1 MMNKMRLS
9 KFLKNSLN
17 ITKSELYKLFE
28 EHNVTVNGIKTNL
41 SYIIKDDDVI
51 CVDGNKLEYSLNEQ
65 CEINYV
71 YYLYHKPCGVVCTN
85 DIKVKNS
92 YLNYLNL
99 PQRVFCVGRLDK
111 NSSGLLILT
120 NNGNLFH
127 DLLNPQTHVEKEYI
141 VKTKRKIDDNFINN
155 IQKSVI
161 INGKATKPCQA
172 FLIDNYTFKI
182 ILTEGMYHQ
191 IRIMVKM
198 QKNEVVNLHR
208 IRIGN
213 IHIDDLKEGE
223 IIKIDNI

>member
-1 MMNKMRLS
+1 M
-9 KFLKNSLN
+9 
-17 ITKSELYKLFE
+17 
-28 EHNVTVNGIKTNL
+28 
-41 SYIIKDDDVI
+41 
-51 CVDGNKLEYSLNEQ
+51 
-65 CEINYV
+65 
-71 YYLYHKPCGVVCTN
+71 
-85 DIKVKNS
+85 
-92 YLNYLNL
+92 
-99 PQRVFCVGRLDK
+99 
-111 NSSGLLILT
+111 
-120 NNGNLFH
+120 
-127 DLLNPQTHVEKEYI
+127 
-141 VKTKRKIDDNFINN
+141 KTKRKIDDNFINN